1 MATKIYARVSTEQQ
15 SLDRQREKTFEYVQ
29 DKLEADIT
37 EAEMYNDKS
46 TGTNTDRAAY
56 RQLKDDVS
64 TGDVVVV
71 DSLSRLSRSLQDL
84 QQSVEEIVYERG
96 AELHFVDE
104 RLQFRDDGEDP
115 FQTLQLQLLGAFAEF
130 EASIRQ
136 QRAREGIEAR
146 MNSEDYH
153 HGRTPI
159 GFQKED
165 GHLYKADNFEEVR
178 AVLEMVKL
186 DGLSKRKAANQLG
199 CARATIRNAL
209 EERADLYE
217 LSQNSKNTVN

>member
-1 MATKIYARVSTEQQ
+1 MTGRIYARVSTQKQ
-15 SLDRQREKTFEYVQ
+15 NLDRQREKTFEYVQ
-29 DKLEADIT
+29 DNTEYDIGDV
-37 EAEMYNDKS
+37 EFYSDKS
-46 TGTNTDRAAY
+46 TGTDTDRSDY

-64 TGDVVVV
+64 TGDVVIV

-84 QQSVEEIVYERG
+84 QESVEEIVYDKG

-104 RLQFRDDGEDP
+104 RLVFKNDDEDP

-136 QRAREGIEAR
+136 QRAREGLEAR

-159 GFQKED
+159 GFEKED
-165 GHLYKADNFEEVR
+165 GRLYRAEDFGQVQ
-178 AVLEMVKL
+178 AVLEMVSE
-186 DGLSKRKAANQLG
+186 DDLSKRKAAEQLDVS
-199 CARATIRNAL
+199 RSTIRNAL
-209 EERADLYE
+209 RERRDLYE
-217 LSQNSKNTVN
+217 LS